1 MIHWICRFR
10 HDTSASPSLHCFCYL
25 SLPISESQCGWWIM
39 NHCQR
44 MWEVM
49 IRGSDVGNAHPQVL
63 LVLSKAKEAL
73 KEEREMLK
81 QPLWEHWNK
90 EFGALDLILFDQSWG
105 GLVVR
110 FSLNRDCFNGHIFS
124 WLHWGNRR
132 TPGCRLSLINLRM
145 FQLFRHKM
153 PISMF

>member
-1 MIHWICRFR
+1 
-10 HDTSASPSLHCFCYL
+10 
-25 SLPISESQCGWWIM
+25 
-39 NHCQR
+39 
-44 MWEVM
+44 M

-124 WLHWGNRR
+124 WLH
-132 TPGCRLSLINLRM
+132 
-145 FQLFRHKM
+145 
-153 PISMF
+153 